1 MGKLTIVSLVFVKY
15 LGLYTTLKSSKQ
27 KSYIGTDIM
36 KIKQIS
42 AMRTQVD

>member
-1 MGKLTIVSLVFVKY
+1 MGTLTIMSLVFVKY
-15 LGLYTTLKSSKQ
+15 LGLYTTLKPSIQ
-27 KSYIGTDIM
+27 KSYMGTDIM